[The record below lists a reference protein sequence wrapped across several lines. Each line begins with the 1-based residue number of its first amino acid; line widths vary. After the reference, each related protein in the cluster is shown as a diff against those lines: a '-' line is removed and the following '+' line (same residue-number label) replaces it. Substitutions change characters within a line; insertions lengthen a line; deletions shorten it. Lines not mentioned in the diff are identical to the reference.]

1 MLTLFKHISAP
12 SRVDGE
18 LLLPFEQRQK
28 SRLKAT
34 LTTGEEVVI
43 VRGNVRIAKLV
54 AEVQTLPK
62 RREAGRGQ
70 GQILFMAEDFNAPL
84 EDFQEYMQ

>member
-1 MLTLFKHISAP
+1 MTVTLEQAQAELPTLLASMAP
-12 SRVDGE
+12 
-18 LLLPFEQRQK
+18 
-28 SRLKAT
+28 
-34 LTTGEEVVI
+34 GEEVVI